1 MTDQLKDMASNSN
14 VAPLRSSER
23 PLLSVCIPAHNEE
36 KNIDRTMDIIAQVLR
51 ERDIPF
57 EFVIA
62 NDNSSDGTER
72 MVRARM
78 DQGMPVCLI
87 NRTKPGGF
95 GRAIRSCLNN
105 FSGEFVVIVM
115 ADCSDDPHDIVRYY
129 DLLAQGYDAVF
140 GSRFLPGSVVKD
152 YPRVKLIA
160 NRIGNFMI
168 RMMFRTHH
176 NDLTNAFKGF
186 RANAIRSLMPLY
198 ASHFNITIE
207 ISIGLLIRNFKIA
220 TTPINWYGRTW
231 GQAKFRIR
239 ELGRRYFATM
249 IKLYAEWFFI
259 RDDLMVEHKVFYDR
273 LSSESDGET
282 VVRGGGYGEN
292 SHYGWRGVRRL

>member
-1 MTDQLKDMASNSN
+1 VSN
-14 VAPLRSSER
+14 VLGLRSSER

-36 KNIDRTMDIIAQVLR
+36 KNIDRTIDIISSVLS
-51 ERDIPF
+51 ENDILY

-62 NDNSSDGTER
+62 NDNSSDGTEAVIRSR
-72 MVRARM
+72 MEK
-78 DQGMPVCLI
+78 GIPICLV

-105 FSGEFVVIVM
+105 FSGDYAVIVM
-115 ADCSDDPHDIVRYY
+115 ADCSDDPQDIIKYY
-129 DLLAQGYDAVF
+129 QLLNQGYDAVF
-140 GSRFLPGSVVKD
+140 GSRFLPGSIVKD
-152 YPRVKLIA
+152 YPRVKLVA
-160 NRIGNFMI
+160 NRIGNYVI
-168 RMMFRTHH
+168 RKMFRSSH

-198 ASHFNITIE
+198 SSHFNITIE

-231 GQAKFRIR
+231 GRANFKIR
-239 ELGRRYFATM
+239 ELGRRYFATL
-249 IKLYAEWFFI
+249 IKLYAEWIFI
-259 RDDLMVEHKVFYDR
+259 HDDLITEHKVIFDR

-282 VVRGGGYGEN
+282 VIRGGGYAEDFDN
-292 SHYGWRGVRRL
+292 RRGGIRRF